1 MGREE
6 WKEMQL
12 ERKTWSDHVGHGM
25 AQNGNL
31 ILSVVGCHLLKTNN
45 YFFKTKIPTLLL
57 LN

>member
-25 AQNGNL
+25 AWHRMG
-31 ILSVVGCHLLKTNN
+31 ILFLV
-45 YFFKTKIPTLLL
+45 
-57 LN
+57 